1 MNGPAYEVDGRLVS
15 ADQFYEVACDPARSV
30 VVEACAG
37 AGKTWML
44 VSRIVRAWL
53 EGTPPHQIL
62 AITFTRKAAGEMR
75 ERLHQWLSD
84 FAAMDDDGRAHEL
97 RIRGVPAHKLSE
109 LAPRLGQLHRAWLED
124 GRGVEVHTIHGWFS
138 RLVKAAPLDVLAELS
153 LPPELQLLEDVEEVW
168 APLWGRFLS
177 LLDARMTLAD
187 GAADELVEAFAAVL
201 RETGRFNLEGWLKVA
216 LHNRLELVLADE
228 AGVLSE
234 GVPSAASWQASWSS
248 WTSPLE
254 ALASPVVLDRLQS
267 LARTLGQAT
276 GSLAQAAAQ
285 AIVDALLL
293 SDLTARFEALQK
305 ALLTDKG
312 GPRKKLGDSEDLSWA
327 QDWLQELVLA
337 ERQERSHRLHAH
349 MVTLSRA
356 FFGVCADFKRER
368 GLADMADLELA
379 AARLLCDESLSDW
392 VLQRLDSQVR
402 QLLMDEFQDT
412 SPLQWRAVGTWL
424 SAYAGAG
431 GSSSVKVFLV
441 GDPKQSIYRFR
452 RADPRVFQAAK
463 RFVIEGL
470 GGQLLACDHTRR
482 NAAGV
487 IGLLNEVMGD
497 AARAGDFPGFR
508 EHTTAS
514 EAQACLLHLP
524 RIPRPDKGGGGDE
537 DGDAAD
543 VGAGAAG
550 VRDTLFEPREV
561 SRITVKG
568 QEAVQV
574 AAAIA
579 ALIADGRHAPED
591 IFVLG
596 RTRAMLNLVS
606 QALDEVGVPHVA
618 PDSTPLIDTTEV
630 QDLLAVVEVLVSPQ
644 HELALAHALR
654 SPVFG
659 VSDDGLMHLA
669 SLAKGQAGDW
679 WQALSNVGTSGEADV
694 EPALAR
700 AATMLRSWQ
709 QAAQALPPHDL
720 LTRILLEG
728 EVRARVAAAVPP
740 GQRDQALFHIDA
752 LLRHSLD
759 MDAGRDATPYR
770 WVRALRQSVQAL
782 PNRSQ
787 SGAVQLLT
795 IHGAKGLEAEVVFLV
810 DTDPMPSRSM
820 SHGLLVDWP
829 EGAAH
834 PHRVAFVRSEAK
846 PPPALSEALE
856 AERQADLREELN
868 ALYVA
873 ITRARSTLVVSAN
886 EPFRSDRQETWWRRL
901 MRASALAQ
909 AEPWRPPVAQTRRG
923 AHPTVELLTLP
934 SLPEAVRNAEPL
946 AAEGGAL
953 GLDVPDDLK
962 NEGDDELQRRVLGQ
976 VVHRALEL
984 LTVLPRA
991 RRDAARCSQ
1000 AVQAAA
1006 QALGLPASLQSEA
1019 LQRVSTILAQPELQT
1034 WLDPEAVEWAGN
1046 EVSVADGGDVLRID
1060 RLVAVR
1066 EHGAEGRRSWWVI
1079 DYKLGEQPLAM
1090 PTYHAQMARYVS
1102 VVQRL
1107 QPGEAVNGAF
1117 ITGSG
1122 QWVPWRGT

>member
-1 MNGPAYEVDGRLVS
+1 MNTAAYEIDGQLVS
-15 ADQFYEVACDPARSV
+15 SERFYEVACDPARSV

-53 EGTPPHQIL
+53 EGTPAQQIL

-75 ERLHQWLSD
+75 ERLHQWLSQ
-84 FAAMDDDGRAHEL
+84 FAAMDDEARAQEL
-97 RIRGVPAHKLSE
+97 RIRGVPAHRLAE
-109 LAPRLGQLHRAWLED
+109 LAPRLGRLHRTWLEE
-124 GRGVEVHTIHGWFS
+124 GRGVEIHTIHGWFS

-168 APLWGRFLS
+168 APLWGRFLQRV
-177 LLDARMTLAD
+177 DARMAQGD
-187 GAADELVEAFAAVL
+187 GGADELVVAFAAVL
-201 RETGRFNLEGWLKVA
+201 RETGRFNLEGWMKVA
-216 LHNRLELVLADE
+216 LHNRLELVLADQ
-228 AGVLSE
+228 AGVLAD
-234 GVPSAASWQASWSS
+234 GVPSAASWQGAWSA
-248 WTSPLE
+248 WASPLE
-254 ALASPVVLDRLQS
+254 ALESTVVLDRLQS
-267 LARTLGQAT
+267 LARTLGQSS
-276 GSLAQAAAQ
+276 GSLAQGAAQ

-293 SDLTARFEALQK
+293 EDLRARFDALQK

-312 GPRKKLGDSEDLSWA
+312 EPRKKLGDSEDLGWA
-327 QDWLQELVLA
+327 QAWLQELVLA
-337 ERQERSHRLHAH
+337 DRQQRSHRLHAD

-356 FFGVCADFKRER
+356 FFEVYAEFKRER
-368 GLADMADLELA
+368 GFADMADLELA

-412 SPLQWRAVGTWL
+412 SPLQWRALGTWL

-482 NAAGV
+482 NASGV

-508 EHTTAS
+508 PHTTAS
-514 EAQACLLHLP
+514 EDEATLLHLP
-524 RIPRPDKGGGGDE
+524 RIPRPEKGGE
-537 DGDAAD
+537 DG
-543 VGAGAAG
+543 GEAGALNASDAG
-550 VRDTLFEPREV
+550 VRDTLIEPREL
-561 SRITVKG
+561 SRVTVKG
-568 QEAVQV
+568 QEAQQV
-574 AAAIA
+574 AAAIS
-579 ALIADGRHAPED
+579 ALLADGRHAAED

-606 QALDEVGVPHVA
+606 QALDDVGVPHVA
-618 PDSTPLIDTTEV
+618 PDSTPLIDTPEV
-630 QDLLAVVEVLVSPQ
+630 QDLLAVVEVLVSP
-644 HELALAHALR
+644 HYDLALAHALR

-669 SLAKGQAGDW
+669 RLARDAGGTW
-679 WQALSNVGTSGEADV
+679 WQALSGGAIAADDQL
-694 EPALAR
+694 EPGLSR
-700 AATMLRSWQ
+700 AAMLLSAWQ
-709 QAAQALPPHDL
+709 GAAQALPPHDL
-720 LTRILLEG
+720 LTRILQEG
-728 EVRARVAAAVPP
+728 DVRARVAAAVPP
-740 GQRDQALFHIDA
+740 GQREQALFHIDA

-846 PPPALSEALE
+846 PPPALADALE

-873 ITRARSTLVVSAN
+873 VTRARTTLVVSAN
-886 EPFRSDRQETWWRRL
+886 EPFRSDRRETWWRRL

-909 AEPWRPPVAQTRRG
+909 AEPWRPPV
-923 AHPTVELLTLP
+923 VERACEAPPPVALWTLP
-934 SLPEAVRNAEPL
+934 TWPGRSAGATAPQGAGD
-946 AAEGGAL
+946 AAT
-953 GLDVPDDLK
+953 DD
-962 NEGDDELQRRVLGQ
+962 DDPRRVLGQ

-984 LTVLPRA
+984 LTALPRA
-991 RRDAARCSQ
+991 SRDASRRTQ

-1006 QALGLPASLQSEA
+1006 QALGLATPLQAQA
-1019 LQRVSTILAQPELQT
+1019 LERVATILAQPELQT
-1034 WLDPEAVEWAGN
+1034 WLDPAAVEWAGN

-1066 EHGAEGRRSWWVI
+1066 GEAGRSWWVI

-1090 PTYHAQMARYVS
+1090 PAYHAQMARYVE
-1102 VVQRL
+1102 VVQRM
-1107 QPGEAVNGAF
+1107 QPGEPVRGAF